1 MIKIFFLIVYSLI
14 LIGCSFN
21 KDSKFWTS
29 TTPIKLEK
37 DFNEIFTQEKKV
49 QNEFNSSLK
58 IKLNYANNKNT
69 ILLKLLNN
77 DGMVNFNS
85 DLKKSSR
92 YNFSK
97 IKNFHQYEPEISFY
111 KKNVIFFDN
120 KGSILQ
126 FNQNSKL
133 NWKKNYYSKSEKKLN
148 PILHFS
154 SNDEYLIVID
164 NIAKYYLLDPKTG
177 NLIWSKNNIAPFNS
191 EVKIYKDM
199 FFTIDFSN
207 TLRCFSLKNG
217 EELWNVKTDNSLIR
231 SQKKLSLV
239 IVKDKIYFNNSVG
252 DITAVDIKKGEMIW
266 QLPTQSTK
274 IVESAYSLKTSDIVA
289 DDKSLFFSNN
299 KNQFFS
305 IDIETGSFNWQN
317 KINSNIRPV
326 IVDNLI
332 FTVSLEGYLIIID
345 KNSGNIIKITDLFK
359 NFKSKKRTKIKPSGF
374 LIGLDKI
381 YLSTSNGRIL
391 IVDINLGKTISVLKI
406 DNEKI
411 SRPFAMQNDLF
422 VIKDNSVIKLN

>member
-69 ILLKLLNN
+69 TLLKLLNN

>member
-69 ILLKLLNN
+69 TPLKLLNN

>member
-1 MIKIFFLIVYSLI
+1 VIKIFFLIVYSLI

-69 ILLKLLNN
+69 TLLKLLNN